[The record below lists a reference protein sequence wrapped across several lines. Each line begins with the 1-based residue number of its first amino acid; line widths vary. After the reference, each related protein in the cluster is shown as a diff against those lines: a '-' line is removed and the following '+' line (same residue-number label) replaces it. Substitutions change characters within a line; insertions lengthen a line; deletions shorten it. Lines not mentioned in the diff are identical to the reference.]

1 MTPLNR
7 IRKLSGLPLN
17 ETLYSDPAWAEMME
31 KTLRDAGLDNNTQMV
46 YIDALEVLYAA
57 GRQGLNGPAWKTNFH
72 AIHPN
77 TLTEIGASAG
87 EVLTAV
93 RRMFEG
99 QLLQKVGDNFV
110 WIFETPTRADDAMDN
125 HPMHDMVKAQVDLNY
140 EMMDHAKMM
149 DRFSIRSLSRVVTNR
164 MPMDPTQA
172 QQFALHFID
181 VHRGRFDELGD
192 GEYKIKSSELP
203 QRGTTNYSQMFKD
216 IAAGAV
222 KKRDD

>member
-17 ETLYSDPAWAEMME
+17 ESLYNDPAWAEMME
-31 KTLRDAGLDNNTQMV
+31 KTLRAAGLDNTTQEM

-57 GRQGLNGPAWKTNFH
+57 GRQGLTGPAWVAGFK
-72 AIHPN
+72 AIRPEGN
-77 TLTEIGASAG
+77 AGTILTG
-87 EVLTAV
+87 V

-110 WIFETPTRADDAMDN
+110 WIYETPSATQPGDESMDN

-140 EMMDHAKMM
+140 EMMDHAQSMPT
-149 DRFSIRSLSRVVTNR
+149 FSIRSLSRVVSGR
-164 MPMDPTQA
+164 VPMDPTQA
-172 QQFALHFID
+172 QQLALHFID

-192 GEYKIKSSELP
+192 GEYKLKSSEAKKF
-203 QRGTTNYSQMFKD
+203 GTTNYSQMFKD
-216 IAAGAV
+216 IAAGAAS
-222 KKRDD
+222 KPKDL